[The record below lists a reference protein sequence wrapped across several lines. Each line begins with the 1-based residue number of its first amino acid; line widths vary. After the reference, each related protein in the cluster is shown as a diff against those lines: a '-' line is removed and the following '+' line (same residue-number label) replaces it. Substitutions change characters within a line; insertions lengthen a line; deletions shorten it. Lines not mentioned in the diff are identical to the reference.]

1 MVGCSW
7 LRSHHKGTNR
17 CLSWAL
23 YERLKTRISSRTE
36 RCHPAI
42 WRRTRLWIWQDGQE
56 LANAVDRLR
65 GIWSCPDVM
74 HCVVSYLAWI
84 PVGFVRSENASRILF
99 RGVPLVMFFTLRIAM
114 RAGVAGAEKDLM
126 PYRSR
131 LFLQSTSSP
140 H

>member
-1 MVGCSW
+1 M
-7 LRSHHKGTNR
+7 
-17 CLSWAL
+17 
-23 YERLKTRISSRTE
+23 
-36 RCHPAI
+36 
-42 WRRTRLWIWQDGQE
+42 
-56 LANAVDRLR
+56 
-65 GIWSCPDVM
+65 M

-99 RGVPLVMFFTLRIAM
+99 RDVPLVMFFTLRIAM